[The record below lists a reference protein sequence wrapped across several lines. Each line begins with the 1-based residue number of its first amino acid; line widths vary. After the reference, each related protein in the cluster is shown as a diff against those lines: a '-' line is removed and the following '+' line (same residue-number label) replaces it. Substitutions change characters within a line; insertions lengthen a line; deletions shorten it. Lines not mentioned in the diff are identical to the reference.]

1 MIRVL
6 EYSGDTHNIE
16 RVREKL
22 DQLHFQA
29 KAQAEIERSKAIQK
43 TLASLPDDEG
53 IHKHIHA
60 HDLHVYTLYRKP

>member
-6 EYSGDTHNIE
+6 EYNGYTHAIE
-16 RVREKL
+16 SVREEL

-53 IHKHIHA
+53 IAI
-60 HDLHVYTLYRKP
+60 

>member
-1 MIRVL
+1 MRRETIRVL
-6 EYSGDTHNIE
+6 EYNGYTHAIE
-16 RVREKL
+16 NVREEL

-53 IHKHIHA
+53 IIIQTH
-60 HDLHVYTLYRKP
+60 T